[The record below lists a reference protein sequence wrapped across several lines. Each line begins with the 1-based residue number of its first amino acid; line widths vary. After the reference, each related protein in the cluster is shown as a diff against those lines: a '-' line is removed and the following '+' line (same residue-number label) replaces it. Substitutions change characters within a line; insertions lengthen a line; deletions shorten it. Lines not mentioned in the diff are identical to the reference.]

1 VVHPDD
7 EQEPAM
13 AHPPS
18 TRQPLDIATVLAV
31 QSVRGYPCI
40 SLVLHTTEA
49 DRLTDADRVRL
60 EALAATAARRVRA
73 ENPERGAEA
82 LHRLDEA
89 VTAAV
94 DRPARHG
101 LALFVNPDVT
111 EVVDLPVTVTDRCV
125 VDPTFATRD
134 LVRALHRTPRHVLL
148 VLAADEARLFDG
160 ALGRL
165 SPVVGTAFPLSADD
179 RSGRRPGSEGF
190 VRDVDRALGSYLRLH
205 PAPLVLA
212 AAEPTLSQFT
222 GVSRNL
228 ARFAGVV
235 PGNHLTT
242 PLAELSRRARPLL
255 EDYLNSREDEAL
267 RLLDTRM
274 GQRRAV
280 AGIDA
285 CWQAARWERPEMLA
299 VEEGFFYPARLDPDS
314 DGLEAATDATEPGVI
329 DDVVDELIEI
339 VLTRGGWVAL
349 VRDGALDER
358 VALTLQR

>member
-1 VVHPDD
+1 VSHSAP
-7 EQEPAM
+7 
-13 AHPPS
+13 

-31 QSVRGYPCI
+31 QSVRGYPCV
-40 SLVLHTTEA
+40 SLLLRTTA
-49 DRLTDADRVRL
+49 GDRLGDDDRVRL
-60 EALAATAARRVRA
+60 ESLAATAAQRVRA
-73 ENPERGAEA
+73 ENPQRGSET
-82 LHRLDEA
+82 LQRLDEA
-89 VTAAV
+89 VTSVV
-94 DRPARHG
+94 DRPALHG

-111 EVVDLPVTVTDRCV
+111 EVVDLPVPVSDRCV

-148 VLAADEARLFDG
+148 LLAADEARLFDG

-165 SPVVGTAFPLSADD
+165 TPVVGTSFPLAADEP
-179 RSGRRPGSEGF
+179 SGRRPGSEGF
-190 VRDVDRALGSYLRLH
+190 FRDVDRALGSYLRLH
-205 PAPLVLA
+205 PAPLVVA

-222 GVSRNL
+222 AVSRNL

-235 PGNHLTT
+235 AGNHLTT

-267 RLLDTRM
+267 RLIDTRI

-280 AGIDA
+280 AGMDA

-299 VEEGFFYPARLDPDS
+299 VEEGFFYPARLDPET
-314 DGLEAATDATEPGVI
+314 DGLEPASDPTEPGVI

-358 VALTLQR
+358 VALTLLR